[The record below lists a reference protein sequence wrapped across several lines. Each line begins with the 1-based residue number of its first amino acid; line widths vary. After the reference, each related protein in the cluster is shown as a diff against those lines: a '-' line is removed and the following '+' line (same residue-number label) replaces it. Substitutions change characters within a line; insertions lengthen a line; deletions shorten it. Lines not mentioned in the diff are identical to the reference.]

1 MTTKFVK
8 ELYNED
14 LVYSSVV
21 FGMGFWIDDQG
32 LFISAP
38 EFNIELTQ
46 TQYDYMY
53 EVLMEAYAN
62 DVAEQKDW
70 DVQTFDNLID
80 NICNG
85 KSTILSNDVKGI
97 MPVD

>member
-1 MTTKFVK
+1 MPK
-8 ELYNED
+8 
-14 LVYSSVV
+14 
-21 FGMGFWIDDQG
+21 GI
-32 LFISAP
+32 
-38 EFNIELTQ
+38 NIELTQ

-80 NICNG
+80 NVC
-85 KSTILSNDVKGI
+85 KSKTTILSNDVKG
-97 MPVD
+97 VLSK

>member
-1 MTTKFVK
+1 MMTRQQKVK
-8 ELYNED
+8 
-14 LVYSSVV
+14 
-21 FGMGFWIDDQG
+21 G
-32 LFISAP
+32 L
-38 EFNIELTQ
+38 NIEVTSQ
-46 TQYDYMY
+46 QYEFLYD
-53 EVLMEAYAN
+53 VLMEAYAN